1 MLWFLFFLFYSS
13 IKADIISVTQTEAE
27 PTVDLTND
35 KNILS
40 VIMEQCSC
48 DLVKGVCEPYCCCD
62 NDCDENLRESWTIE
76 EKCIDEETT
85 AKIQSYHC
93 INRKLLFQY
102 NKRRGI
108 QEDKNDEKRT
118 CYSKDNDESGDNLIE
133 NLSKKDSTELQN
145 LKDSIYTN
153 FKKQIEKKQSIPFSP
168 SGSSNYFIY
177 TTFAESNPFVIDNV
191 FSLLKRNEYGVC
203 AEGKSIRFYEYIPRY
218 TYSNKNELYK
228 ITVGNFKSYSIKP
241 GATGSIIIDYLFDY
255 TNDDGEPTI
264 SLVKV
269 GDNSDT
275 TYDNYVIKEFD
286 FLIEITEA
294 QENKTVTPGSISQ
307 VLVNLTIVQ
316 NSQNSQNS
324 NNNEFNKRELNTLAF
339 SLRFKQSNNEDYQ
352 FSGNVG
358 YLIGYP
364 LKVAYIKS
372 SVLYSYYDGFYI
384 KGKKTDGRCS
394 TNSNPTDGDVLNKYP
409 LDSDKPLLFGID
421 SEYTCTYSQADC
433 SNVVELIKTHIIYQ
447 NAFYI
452 QLIGRVGSARLN
464 ATLDWKD
471 VDQTGLGSIPLS
483 ESTNNG
489 TGTYCSYS
497 KGITLTIAYYETG
510 PENDKQN
517 MIKEAKIEF
526 DEPTQEIEK
535 ENNTKTFSFK
545 VKYVK
550 LSSSSVDNILTAKE
564 ETPTIMPRLPKDL
577 IDPITKP
584 ES

>member
-48 DLVKGVCEPYCCCD
+48 DFVKGVCEPYCCCD

-108 QEDKNDEKRT
+108 QEDKNDEKKT

-218 TYSNKNELYK
+218 TCSNKNLLYK

-241 GATGSIIIDYLFDY
+241 GATGSIIIDYLFVY
-255 TNDDGEPTI
+255 THNDDDHPI

-286 FLIEITEA
+286 FLIEITET
-294 QENKTVTPGSISQ
+294 QENVTVTPGSISQ

-316 NSQNSQNS
+316 NS
-324 NNNEFNKRELNTLAF
+324 NNNELNKPARNNIALNTLAF

-384 KGKKTDGRCS
+384 KGKKTNGRCR

-421 SEYTCTYSQADC
+421 SEYTCTYLEAPC

-489 TGTYCSYS
+489 SYTYCSYS

-535 ENNTKTFSFK
+535 YNKTFSFK